1 MGVAAMVGVR
11 VGVEVF
17 VPVALAA
24 GVEGVGVRVDEGPA
38 PGVPPPGTVGATEK
52 EYVTQ
57 SLVIR
62 TVSSPAPVSVE
73 TRVAPMAARRE
84 MTEAC
89 GWPYWLVRPALIT
102 ATSGLTAWR
111 NA

>member
-1 MGVAAMVGVR
+1 MGVTTMVGVR
-11 VGVEVF
+11 VGVFATVT
-17 VPVALAA
+17 LAA

-38 PGVPPPGTVGATEK
+38 PGVPAPGPVGATEK

-73 TRVAPMAARRE
+73 TRAAPMAARRE